1 MSDNAKVAIV
11 TGSATGVGQ
20 AVALRLARKSIA
32 VVVNYSRSEAEA
44 RDTVAAIESAGGRA
58 LLQKADVSDDMQV
71 RSMVEAT
78 VAEFGRLDYLVNNA
92 ATTFRVA
99 MDDLEGL
106 TADMWHRL
114 LDVNVLGAFQCSR
127 AAAPHIRE
135 QGRGAIANVSSYSG
149 FNGKG
154 TSIAY
159 AASKAAM
166 NAMTKS
172 LAAVLAPEIRVN
184 AVAPGFIDT
193 RWHHGYEEIKVEAA
207 ADTPLGFAAAPD
219 NIADAVVPL
228 LLDNSFVTGQVVVVD
243 GGRCL

>member
-1 MSDNAKVAIV
+1 MSDSAKVAIV
-11 TGSATGVGQ
+11 TGSATGVGR
-20 AVALRLARKSIA
+20 AVALRLARKSVA
-32 VVVNYSRSEAEA
+32 VVVNYSRSESDA
-44 RDTVAAIESAGGRA
+44 RDTVAAVENAGGRA
-58 LLQKADVSDDMQV
+58 LLQKADVADDGQV

-135 QGRGAIANVSSYSG
+135 QGRGAIVNVSSYSG
-149 FNGKG
+149 FSGKG

-159 AASKAAM
+159 AASK
-166 NAMTKS
+166 
-172 LAAVLAPEIRVN
+172 R
-184 AVAPGFIDT
+184 
-193 RWHHGYEEIKVEAA
+193 R
-207 ADTPLGFAAAPD
+207 
-219 NIADAVVPL
+219 
-228 LLDNSFVTGQVVVVD
+228 
-243 GGRCL
+243 

>member
-1 MSDNAKVAIV
+1 MSDAKVAIV
-11 TGSATGVGQ
+11 TGSATGVGR

-32 VVVNYSRSEAEA
+32 VVVNYSKSEDEA
-44 RDTVAAIESAGGRA
+44 RDTVAAVKSAGGLA
-58 LLQKADVSDDMQV
+58 LLQKADVSDDEQV
-71 RSMVEAT
+71 GSMVEST
-78 VAEFGRLDYLVNNA
+78 IAEFGRLDYLVNNA

-99 MDDLEGL
+99 IDDLDRL

-114 LDVNVLGAFQCSR
+114 LDVNVIGAFQCSR
-127 AAAPHIRE
+127 AAAPHIRQ
-135 QGRGAIANVSSYSG
+135 QGEGAIVNVSSYSG
-149 FNGKG
+149 FSGKG

-172 LAAVLAPEIRVN
+172 LAAALAPEIRVN

-193 RWHHGYEEIKVEAA
+193 RWHAEHQDGKTEAA
-207 ADTPLGFAAAPD
+207 AATPLGFAAGPD

-228 LLDNSFVTGQVVVVD
+228 LLENSFVTGQVVVVD
-243 GGRCL
+243 GGRYL